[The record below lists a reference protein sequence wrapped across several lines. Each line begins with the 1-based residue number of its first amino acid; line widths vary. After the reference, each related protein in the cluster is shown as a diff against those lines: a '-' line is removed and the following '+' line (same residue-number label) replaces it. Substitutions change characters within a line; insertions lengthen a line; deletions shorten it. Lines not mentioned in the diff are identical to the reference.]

1 MESPYCLRLSSRSS
15 LRNTLES
22 NAEELFGS
30 MVGYLGADRFLA
42 MNNGYILP
50 KREDRT
56 KIAFASGGLPAR
68 KGPRPITT
76 AGPLQIQCNGLG
88 DSKYLNRLLNGRGR
102 GRAFGELRQSPLHV
116 IRVPLSFC
124 TRRRPDGVS
133 YRATANRRGTR
144 ILRERFS
151 PPTGGLIHNRLLSN
165 MLSLSKTNLARRSLN
180 SISSLLAGLKFKE

>member
-1 MESPYCLRLSSRSS
+1 
-15 LRNTLES
+15 
-22 NAEELFGS
+22 
-30 MVGYLGADRFLA
+30 
-42 MNNGYILP
+42 MNNGYIVP

-56 KIAFASGGLPAR
+56 RMAFASGGLPAR

-76 AGPLQIQCNGLG
+76 AGPLRIQCNGLG
-88 DSKYLNRLLNGRGR
+88 DPKYLNRLLNGRGR
-102 GRAFGELRQSPLHV
+102 GRAFGELRRSPVCHV

-124 TRRRPDGVS
+124 IWRRPDAVS

-151 PPTGGLIHNRLLSN
+151 PPTGRLIHNRLLSN

-180 SISSLLAGLKFKE
+180 SISSFAGGVKFKE